1 MFNQIAIEAA
11 QWERER
17 EVREAIRRRRLLAGE
32 GPDPEPALAA
42 VAARSRRRERPS
54 HPVRLATP

>member
-1 MFNQIAIEAA
+1 MFNQIAIDAA

-17 EVREAIRRRRLLAGE
+17 EIREAIRRRRLLAGD
-32 GPDPEPALAA
+32 GTDPERELAA
-42 VAARSRRRERPS
+42 VTTRSRRRERLI